1 MLILTLSRSNSK
13 CSDSDLS
20 CLRNP
25 EKWVGDNPIN
35 SFLGLISA
43 HRQDSFCLS
52 SFFYFKLSS
61 TLRESQTQ
69 AEREAG
75 LDNLCRWI
83 PRGDLKKN
91 IFAPINIKQY
101 HWTFVHAVL
110 ESSNRK
116 INQGTK
122 AVKPGLIYYD
132 SYRGN
137 LEGCLD
143 DFEVFFHHLAR
154 KRNRPDLGVAWEKKN
169 GKAPLQHD
177 KTHCCSL
184 SALAL
189 TVYPLASVQQDM
201 GPPQCQHSEQS

>member
-1 MLILTLSRSNSK
+1 MSELSNTEGTPSAIAQSYQQSVTRESTESDMQEPVYDLAAGSQVHNKYEGSAPRYSIRAHQSKDGESDYLNQLWIGKKIKREMLILTLSRSNSK

-91 IFAPINIKQY
+91 ILRPSISNNITGPLYMLSLKAAIEKSIREQKQ
-101 HWTFVHAVL
+101 L
-110 ESSNRK
+110 
-116 INQGTK
+116 
-122 AVKPGLIYYD
+122 
-132 SYRGN
+132 N
-137 LEGCLD
+137 LD
-143 DFEVFFHHLAR
+143 
-154 KRNRPDLGVAWEKKN
+154 
-169 GKAPLQHD
+169 
-177 KTHCCSL
+177 
-184 SALAL
+184 
-189 TVYPLASVQQDM
+189 
-201 GPPQCQHSEQS
+201 